1 MAQINSIL
9 HKINYVF
16 FYIFTF
22 ALLFHIFLSL
32 YIKRFSLYV
41 FLASLPPFHTDLRK
55 LCSFRCAARV
65 LKMSIIHWGH
75 LCCVCVLF
83 LLRNYP
89 RKEPKKKKQ
98 TKIKKQLRAHAT
110 FTKASNT
117 PKNKVNKREKVWKII
132 IILIKQR
139 EKGRKRKKKREREI
153 VKQISDE
160 WKKKE
165 PTKWWAQCHPGTYT
179 TAFRTIHIN
188 LNNNTKASS
197 NN

>member
-1 MAQINSIL
+1 MYSLLPFPLFTQIYA
-9 HKINYVF
+9 NYVR
-16 FYIFTF
+16 
-22 ALLFHIFLSL
+22 LGVQRVSLKCQLFIEG
-32 YIKRFSLYV
+32 
-41 FLASLPPFHTDLRK
+41 T
-55 LCSFRCAARV
+55 CA
-65 LKMSIIHWGH
+65 
-75 LCCVCVLF
+75 VCVYCF
-83 LLRNYP
+83 CCATTREKN
-89 RKEPKKKKQ
+89 PKKKTNQ
-98 TKIKKQLRAHAT
+98 NQKKQLRAHAT